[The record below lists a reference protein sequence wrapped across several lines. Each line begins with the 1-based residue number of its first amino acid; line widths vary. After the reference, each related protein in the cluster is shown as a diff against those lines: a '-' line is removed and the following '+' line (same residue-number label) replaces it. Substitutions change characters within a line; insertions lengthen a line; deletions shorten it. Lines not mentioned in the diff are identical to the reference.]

1 MPIMSENQKYCV
13 VAENLGKVYNPS
25 PKEGPGR
32 NIEAL
37 KDVSFSL
44 FKGQSLGIVGKNG
57 SGKST
62 LLKLLSGVSEP
73 GSGKAMVYGKMASV
87 LEIGVGFHP
96 DLSGKENVILNGQL
110 FGHSKREI
118 MEKLDEIIDFTEFGN
133 FMDMPVKSYSSGMY
147 TRYAFAL
154 TSHVEADIFLF
165 DEVFAGGDAAF
176 REKASARIR
185 DLRTKG
191 KSIIW
196 TSHNIGEVL
205 SLCDQM
211 MLLKEG
217 KMMAFGDPLTLV
229 AEYMPSFRAKGSQ
242 APSEVHSFV
251 PVQENRTSKSILSQ
265 ARIVAD
271 EKTDQPDFLEMEI
284 LCGTEA
290 ITAGFIM
297 YTELNAPLTSS
308 FTEVPGKS
316 ETGSTTVLR
325 CRFPQDQLRNGQ
337 YKLALFIMKNN
348 YLEEYYTHALVFNV
362 QKDQYISK
370 IDSILP
376 GSVNLRA
383 DWQTINDI

>member
-1 MPIMSENQKYCV
+1 
-13 VAENLGKVYNPS
+13 
-25 PKEGPGR
+25 
-32 NIEAL
+32 
-37 KDVSFSL
+37 
-44 FKGQSLGIVGKNG
+44 
-57 SGKST
+57 
-62 LLKLLSGVSEP
+62 
-73 GSGKAMVYGKMASV
+73 MASV

-96 DLSGKENVILNGQL
+96 DLSGKENIILNGQL
-110 FGHSKREI
+110 FGHSRKEI
-118 MEKLDEIIDFTEFGN
+118 MEKLDEIIDFTEFGD

-154 TSHVEADIFLF
+154 TSHVDADIFLF

-229 AEYMPSFRAKGSQ
+229 AEYMPSFRAKGS
-242 APSEVHSFV
+242 AANSDVYSFM
-251 PVQENRTSKSILSQ
+251 PVQDNRNIKSILRE
-265 ARIVAD
+265 ARIVAG
-271 EKTDQPDFLEMEI
+271 EKTDQPESLEMT
-284 LCGTEA
+284 LSCGTET

-308 FTEVPGKS
+308 FLEVPGKS
-316 ETGSTTVLR
+316 EPGGTTLLR

-348 YLEEYYTHALVFNV
+348 FLEEYYTHALVFNI

-376 GSVNLRA
+376 GSVNLKA
-383 DWQTINDI
+383 EWQTINDI